1 MLSLCSLLAS
11 SKKKSKPNAMKRKTA
26 SQSLTAPAGRLAELA
41 DTVVSQ
47 MGLLIA
53 SPAQKGKVSN
63 TTQSGLMEAV
73 NAESRE

>member
-11 SKKKSKPNAMKRKTA
+11 KKKSKPNALKRKAA
-26 SQSLTAPAGRLAELA
+26 SQSLTVPAGRLAELA

-53 SPAQKGKVSN
+53 SPAQKVKVSN
-63 TTQSGLMEAV
+63 STQSGMMEPV
-73 NAESRE
+73 NAESQE